1 MPTASSC
8 KTCSES
14 KRFAFERKLS
24 IALSFPS
31 VWLTVNLSLCLFA
44 WTYLSVCLSVCL
56 SSLSLSLSQEEG
68 SEFKCQEDF
77 VPSNVMDRWIISF
90 SQSLIT
96 FMREEM
102 SSE

>member
-1 MPTASSC
+1 MN
-8 KTCSES
+8 
-14 KRFAFERKLS
+14 
-24 IALSFPS
+24 
-31 VWLTVNLSLCLFA
+31 V
-44 WTYLSVCLSVCL
+44 SVCLSVCL
-56 SSLSLSLSQEEG
+56 SVSLSLSLCLSQEEG